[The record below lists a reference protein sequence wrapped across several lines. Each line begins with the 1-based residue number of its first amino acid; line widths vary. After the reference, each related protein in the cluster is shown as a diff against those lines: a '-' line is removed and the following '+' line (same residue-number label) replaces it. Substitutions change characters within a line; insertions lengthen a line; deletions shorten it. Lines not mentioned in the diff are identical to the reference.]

1 MKYIIRAVKYFI
13 YFSLTCAIIVTALV
27 TIGAVEGNIDSIF
40 EEGYRSIGKIAA
52 FFAVVA
58 AVYPKLGFITRGI
71 SVSGSWEEIR
81 EQTLEFMTERRYEL
95 ESESTEK
102 VTFRVKGIAGKLS
115 KMYEDRL
122 TMTRTI
128 DGWQMEGLRKDA
140 LRISSALEHRLTSE
154 NQAS

>member
-13 YFSLTCAIIVTALV
+13 YFSLTCAIIVTVLV

-95 ESESTEK
+95 ESESPEK

-154 NQAS
+154 NLAS